1 MERTNDSVFH
11 FVVEFKPYYHIA
23 PVYPTLPAQL
33 DIRIPVS
40 RVHAYIYIYI
50 YIYRVPEFASN
61 LILSLPFDLLGSSLG
76 RSGLISGVKRTEQG
90 KGRTDVR
97 YWVSRLRK
105 IASI

>member
-33 DIRIPVS
+33 DIRLPVS

-50 YIYRVPEFASN
+50 QSPGICLKPHSVPT
-61 LILSLPFDLLGSSLG
+61 
-76 RSGLISGVKRTEQG
+76 V
-90 KGRTDVR
+90 
-97 YWVSRLRK
+97 
-105 IASI
+105 